1 MYSYLDKLNDSQRE
15 AVMTTEGAVL
25 VLAGAGSGKT
35 TVLAN
40 RIAYILQTRHTQPW
54 NILAITFTNKAANEM
69 KSRIE
74 KIIGNGVND
83 MWVGTFHS
91 VCARILRRYIEA
103 EGYGRDFVIYD
114 SADSRTVM
122 KECMKEME
130 VDDKEYPINYV
141 LRVISDA
148 KNEEW
153 LPEDMER
160 EAPRDRQTAT
170 IAALYKRYRNKLIHN
185 NALDFDD
192 LIMLTVRILKNDP
205 GIAEKYQAQFQYILV
220 DEYQDTNN
228 LQYKLI
234 KLLAAGYGNVCVV
247 GDDDQSIYKF
257 RGANVN
263 NILDFEKDYKDV
275 KRVPLEQNY
284 RSTQII
290 LDAANSVI
298 ANNVKRLGKSLWT
311 CRDGGEKISVLVGST
326 ESDEARF
333 IINAIKKRYENAD
346 RYGDYAI
353 LYRTNAQSRPFED
366 VLMSERI
373 PYKVLAG
380 LRFYDRKEIKDIIAY
395 LRLIYN
401 YNDDLSLQ
409 RIINEPK
416 RKIGASTMDKLSEL
430 ARANGAGF
438 FEIANSADTYPEFG
452 AAAIRLKAFTA
463 LIKNLR
469 ALAAELDIVE
479 LVKRTIE
486 DSGYMDM
493 LRNDTSIEAQ
503 TRIENLS
510 EFVNAVAEFAKA
522 PETTGGLGEFL
533 ENITLRSDAD
543 DYDEN
548 DDYVTL
554 MTVHSAKG
562 LEFPVVFVTGLEEGV
577 FPGMRSEI
585 DPEAMEEERRLC
597 YVAITRAKDKLYL
610 SRAESRFRYGTRSY
624 SPESR
629 FLAEIPK
636 ELLMTDGPMLSRIQQ
651 QVGKIGISF
660 EAWQNENKYK
670 KKKKDA
676 AAEELVQFI
685 AGDRVRHRKFGDG
698 TVVSAQSFGNDAILV
713 IDFDTAGTKRLMA
726 VFAKLEKIVEE

>member
-1 MYSYLDKLNDSQRE
+1 MYDYLDKLNDSQRE
-15 AVMTTEGAVL
+15 AVTTTEGAVL

-35 TVLAN
+35 MVLAN
-40 RIAYILQTRHTQPW
+40 RIAYILQTRYTQPW

-83 MWVGTFHS
+83 MWIGTFHS
-91 VCARILRRYIEA
+91 VCVRILRRYIEL

-122 KECMKEME
+122 KECIREMD
-130 VDDKEYPINYV
+130 VDDKEYPVNHV

-148 KNEEW
+148 KNELW

-160 EAPRDRQTAT
+160 EAPRDRDTAV
-170 IAALYKRYRNKLIHN
+170 IAALYKRYRKKLVHN

-192 LIMLTVRILKNDP
+192 LIMIAVRILKNHPDV
-205 GIAEKYQAQFQYILV
+205 AEHYQAQFQYILV

-228 LQYKLI
+228 LQYELI
-234 KLLAAGYGNVCVV
+234 KILAAGYGNVCVV

-263 NILDFEKDYKDV
+263 NILDFEMDYLNV
-275 KRVPLEQNY
+275 KRVSLEQNY
-284 RSTQII
+284 RSTQMI
-290 LDAANSVI
+290 LDAANGVI
-298 ANNVKRLGKSLWT
+298 ANNRKRLGKNMWT
-311 CRDGGEKISVLVGST
+311 SRDSGEKISLFVGAT
-326 ESDEARF
+326 ENDEARLVV
-333 IINAIKKRYENAD
+333 NAIKKQYKTTGRYND
-346 RYGDYAI
+346 CAI

-409 RIINEPK
+409 RVINEPK
-416 RKIGASTMDKLSEL
+416 RKIGAATMDKVL
-430 ARANGAGF
+430 AHAEASGASM
-438 FEIANSADTYPEFG
+438 FEIINSADTYPDLG
-452 AAAIRLKAFTA
+452 ATAARLKAFA
-463 LIKNLR
+463 VLIKNLR
-469 ALAAELDIVE
+469 ALAAELDITE
-479 LVKRTIE
+479 LVKRTLA

-493 LRNDTSIEAQ
+493 LGADTSVESQ
-503 TRIENLS
+503 TRIENID
-510 EFVNAVAEFAKA
+510 EFINVVAEFANA
-522 PETTGGLGEFL
+522 PDTSGGLGEFL

-543 DYDEN
+543 DYDESE
-548 DDYVTL
+548 DYVTL

-577 FPGMRSEI
+577 FPGMRAGI
-585 DPEAMEEERRLC
+585 DPEEMEEERRLC
-597 YVAITRAKDKLYL
+597 YVALTRAKDKLYL
-610 SRAESRFRYGTRSY
+610 SRAESRFRYGSRAY

-629 FLAEIPK
+629 FLDEIPRK
-636 ELLMTDGPMLSRIQQ
+636 LIAADGSLPQRARQGLGRM
-651 QVGKIGISF
+651 GISVEDWIH
-660 EAWQNENKYK
+660 EAERRK
-670 KKKKDA
+670 KKADA
-676 AAEELVQFI
+676 AAAELTQFVK
-685 AGDRVRHRKFGDG
+685 GDRVRHKKFGDG
-698 TVVSAQSFGNDAILV
+698 TVVSAQPVGNDSILV
-713 IDFDTAGTKRLMA
+713 IDFDTAGVKRLMA
-726 VFAKLEKIVEE
+726 AFAKLEKI

>member
-1 MYSYLDKLNDSQRE
+1 MYDYLDKLNDKQRE
-15 AVMTTEGAVL
+15 AVTTTEGAVL

-40 RIAYILQTRHTQPW
+40 RIAYILQTRYTQPW

-91 VCARILRRYIEA
+91 ICVRILRRYIEL

-122 KECMKEME
+122 KECIREMG
-130 VDDKEYPINYV
+130 VDDKEYPVNHV

-148 KNEEW
+148 KNELW

-160 EAPRDRQTAT
+160 EAPRDRDTAA
-170 IAALYKRYRNKLIHN
+170 IAALYKRYRNKLVHN

-192 LIMLTVRILKNDP
+192 LIMLSVRILKNNP
-205 GIAEKYQAQFQYILV
+205 EVAEHYQAQFHYILV

-228 LQYKLI
+228 LQYEFI
-234 KLLAAGYGNVCVV
+234 KILAAGYGNVCVV

-263 NILDFEKDYKDV
+263 NIIDFKKDYADA
-275 KRVPLEQNY
+275 KRVSLEQNY
-284 RSTQII
+284 RSTQMI

-298 ANNVKRLGKSLWT
+298 RNNIKRLGKNLWT
-311 CRDGGEKISVLVGST
+311 SRGDGEKISLFVGAT
-326 ESDEARF
+326 ENDEARLVV
-333 IINAIKKRYENAD
+333 NEIKKQYKSTGRYND
-346 RYGDYAI
+346 CAI

-366 VLMSERI
+366 VFMTERI

-409 RIINEPK
+409 RVINEPK
-416 RKIGASTMDKLSEL
+416 RKIGAATMDKVL
-430 ARANGAGF
+430 AHAEASGASL
-438 FEIANSADTYPEFG
+438 FEIISSADTYPDLG
-452 AAAIRLKAFTA
+452 AAAVRLKAFAA
-463 LIKNLR
+463 LIKDLR
-469 ALAAELDIVE
+469 ALAAELDITE
-479 LVKRTIE
+479 LVKRTLN

-493 LRNDTSIEAQ
+493 LNADTSVEAQ
-503 TRIENLS
+503 TRIENID
-510 EFVNAVAEFAKA
+510 EFINVVEEFRKA
-522 PETTGGLGEFL
+522 PETSGGLGEFL

-543 DYDEN
+543 DYDESE
-548 DDYVTL
+548 DYVTL

-577 FPGMRSEI
+577 FPGMRAGI
-585 DPEAMEEERRLC
+585 DREEMEEERRLC

-610 SRAESRFRYGTRSY
+610 SRAESRFRYGARAY
-624 SPESR
+624 SQKSR
-629 FLAEIPK
+629 FLDEIPHK
-636 ELLMTDGPMLSRIQQ
+636 LIAADGLPAQRVKQQ
-651 QVGKIGISF
+651 LGRVGISV
-660 EAWQNENKYK
+660 ESWLNEVERK
-670 KKKKDA
+670 KKESGSSGKA
-676 AAEELVQFI
+676 AAV
-685 AGDRVRHRKFGDG
+685 H
-698 TVVSAQSFGNDAILV
+698 
-713 IDFDTAGTKRLMA
+713 
-726 VFAKLEKIVEE
+726 

>member
-1 MYSYLDKLNDSQRE
+1 MYDYLDKLNDSQRE
-15 AVMTTEGAVL
+15 AVTTTEGAVL

-40 RIAYILQTRHTQPW
+40 RIAYILQTRYTQPW

-74 KIIGNGVND
+74 KIVGNGVND

-91 VCARILRRYIEA
+91 ICVRILRRYIEL

-122 KECMKEME
+122 KECLKEME
-130 VDDKEYPINYV
+130 LDDKEYPVNHV

-148 KNEEW
+148 KNALW

-160 EAPRDRQTAT
+160 EAPRDRDTAT
-170 IAALYKRYRNKLIHN
+170 IAALYKRYRKKLVHN

-192 LIMLTVRILKNDP
+192 LIMLAVRILKKNP
-205 GIAEKYQAQFQYILV
+205 EVAEHYRAQFHYILV

-228 LQYKLI
+228 LQYELI
-234 KLLAAGYGNVCVV
+234 KILSSGYGNVCVV
-247 GDDDQSIYKF
+247 GDDDQSIYRF

-263 NILDFEKDYKDV
+263 NILDFEKDYEKV

-290 LDAANSVI
+290 LDAANGVI
-298 ANNVKRLGKSLWT
+298 ANNRKRLGKNLWT
-311 CRDGGEKISVLVGST
+311 SRGDGEKISLFVGAT
-326 ESDEARF
+326 ETDEARLVV
-333 IINAIKKRYENAD
+333 NAIKKQYKSNERYND
-346 RYGDYAI
+346 CAI

-366 VLMSERI
+366 VFMTERI

-416 RKIGASTMDKLSEL
+416 RKIGAATMDKVVAHAQAS
-430 ARANGAGF
+430 GASL
-438 FEIANSADTYPEFG
+438 FEIINSADTYPELG
-452 AAAIRLKAFTA
+452 AAAVRLKAFAT

-469 ALAAELDIVE
+469 TLAAELDITE
-479 LVKRTIE
+479 LVKRALM

-493 LRNDTSIEAQ
+493 LNSDTSVEAQ
-503 TRIENLS
+503 TRIENID
-510 EFVNAVAEFAKA
+510 EFINVVEEFKNA
-522 PETTGGLGEFL
+522 PDTTGGLGEFL

-543 DYDEN
+543 DYDESE
-548 DDYVTL
+548 DYVTL

-577 FPGMRSEI
+577 FPGMRAGI
-585 DPEAMEEERRLC
+585 DPEEMEEERRLC

-610 SRAESRFRYGTRSY
+610 SRAESRFRYGTRSF

-629 FLAEIPK
+629 FLNEIPHK
-636 ELLMTDGPMLSRIQQ
+636 LIVADGPLAQRAKQGLGRM
-651 QVGKIGISF
+651 GISI
-660 EAWQNENKYK
+660 EAWQRETEHRK
-670 KKKKDA
+670 KKTEA
-676 AAEELVQFI
+676 AAVLPKYI
-685 AGDRVRHRKFGDG
+685 KGDRVRHKKFGDG
-698 TVVSAQSFGNDAILV
+698 TVISAQPVGNDAILV
-713 IDFDTAGTKRLMA
+713 IDFDTAGVKRLMA
-726 VFAKLEKIVEE
+726 VFARLEKI